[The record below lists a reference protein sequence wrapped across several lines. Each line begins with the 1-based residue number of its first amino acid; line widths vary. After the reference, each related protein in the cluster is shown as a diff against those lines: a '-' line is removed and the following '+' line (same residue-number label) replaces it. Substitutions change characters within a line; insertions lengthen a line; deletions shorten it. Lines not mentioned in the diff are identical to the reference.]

1 MADPNTPHEI
11 PTEGEIPRSRDEKGE
26 RESEEVKEEEAE
38 PAPPDPERVNLRPD
52 EPEAEKLP
60 RYDVDWPPGSDD
72 ADLDPDAP

>member
-26 RESEEVKEEEAE
+26 RESEEVKEEIGES
-38 PAPPDPERVNLRPD
+38 APEKPERASRMPEEPDTEELPGDAIERPW
-52 EPEAEKLP
+52 E
-60 RYDVDWPPGSDD
+60 SDD